1 MLQNLNKI
9 GVVILAAGKGTRMNS
24 DKLKVMHELNGQPL
38 IDCVV
43 KSVENLDLE
52 IKPIVVVCNE
62 DHSVQDF
69 LGNRAEYAVQ
79 KERLGTGHAVMS
91 AENVLK
97 GKAEVVVVL
106 YGDMP
111 FIKPE
116 SIKKLID
123 KHLEKNN
130 QLTLMTAVVD
140 DFEDWRSGLY
150 NYGRIIRGGAED
162 HILKIVEKKDATQKE
177 LEVKEVST
185 CFFCFN
191 ADWLW
196 KNLKLLKNDSNNQKE
211 YYLTDL
217 VQIAESEGEKMS
229 SITIDPKE
237 ALGIN
242 TLEDLEKANKIENI

>member
-9 GVVILAAGKGTRMNS
+9 SVVILAAGKGKRMNS
-24 DKLKVMHELNGQPL
+24 DKLKVMHELDGKPL
-38 IDCVV
+38 IDYVV
-43 KSVENLDLE
+43 KSVEDSNLGV
-52 IKPIVVVCNE
+52 KPVVVVCEENS
-62 DHSVQDF
+62 SVQDF
-69 LGNRAEYAVQ
+69 LGDRAEYTMQ

-91 AENVLK
+91 AENILK
-97 GKAEVVVVL
+97 DKAETVVVL

-116 SIKKLID
+116 SIKKLVD

-130 QLTLMTAVVD
+130 QLTLLTAEVP
-140 DFEDWRSGLY
+140 DFYNWRSGLY
-150 NYGRIIRGGAED
+150 SYGRIVRGGAED
-162 HILKIVEKKDATQKE
+162 HILKIVEKKDATPEE
-177 LEVKEVST
+177 LEIKEVST

-196 KNLKLLKNDSNNQKE
+196 KKLKLLKNNNNQKE

-217 VQIAESEGEKMS
+217 VQIAESEREKMS
-229 SITIDPKE
+229 SIAIDPKE

-242 TLEDLEKANKIENI
+242 TPEDLGKANEIKNI